1 MPTIGEEFV
10 CGQELANENDAHAVA
25 MYEDEDEVLGHIP
38 WEFSRVAFQFLEHGG
53 SITSRD
59 TGRRRYCCE
68 RGGMEIPCQLTFTG
82 KRKHITTLK
91 RFLDSHWFSYI
102 DH

>member
-1 MPTIGEEFV
+1 MKIAKICDLRKFNPAKVKAFTVSHPQRDTWMPTIGEEFV
-10 CGQELANENDAHAVA
+10 CSQELANENDAHAVA

-59 TGRRRYCCE
+59 TGRR
-68 RGGMEIPCQLTFTG
+68 
-82 KRKHITTLK
+82 
-91 RFLDSHWFSYI
+91 
-102 DH
+102 